1 MFALLIV
8 WLTDTGAYMIGR
20 KLGRHKLWPAIS
32 PNKTIEGSLGGIA
45 LALIT
50 AAIYLMFFPQYY
62 TFWPMMGIALFLSVI
77 GQIGDLI
84 ESALKRF
91 YGVKDSGKILPG
103 HGGILDRFDS
113 LLLVLPMLHLFGIV

>member
-1 MFALLIV
+1 MISVRNDAGLDTLMFALLIV

-32 PNKTIEGSLGGIA
+32 PNKTIEGSVGGVV

-62 TFWPMMGIALFLSVI
+62 TF
-77 GQIGDLI
+77 GQ
-84 ESALKRF
+84 
-91 YGVKDSGKILPG
+91 
-103 HGGILDRFDS
+103 
-113 LLLVLPMLHLFGIV
+113 